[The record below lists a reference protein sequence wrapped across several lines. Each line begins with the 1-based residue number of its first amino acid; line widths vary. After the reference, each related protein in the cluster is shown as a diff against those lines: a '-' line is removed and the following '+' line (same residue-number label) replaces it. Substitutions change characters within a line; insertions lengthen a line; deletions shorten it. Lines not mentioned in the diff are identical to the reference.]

1 MVLYEG
7 NPSASSGTEVRERS
21 RDRNVTVQ
29 RRDRQKKSNQQTM
42 VDIMMLL
49 DTNQMADIRAEF
61 EKEEDGLALNN
72 FVRVMLKYLSTETV
86 NTQHLVASLCELFAQ
101 VDVNGDATMEWDE
114 FYGYIH
120 EQGMGSQDH
129 GGGSMMKYQVHNAHA
144 QLTRLYLPPPPLPHA
159 HTLRPN
165 RPPHHHLPTA
175 HHPQ

>member
-1 MVLYEG
+1 
-7 NPSASSGTEVRERS
+7 
-21 RDRNVTVQ
+21 
-29 RRDRQKKSNQQTM
+29 M

-86 NTQHLVASLCELFAQ
+86 NIQHLVASLCELFAQ

-129 GGGSMMKYQVHNAHA
+129 GGGSMMKYQVDPWC
-144 QLTRLYLPPPPLPHA
+144 TD
-159 HTLRPN
+159 
-165 RPPHHHLPTA
+165 
-175 HHPQ
+175 